1 MIIPI
6 NQFFAEMELSEAE
19 KKRREDLANELLILF
34 LMFFAEI
41 EAEKTIQNKTKPD
54 VNTEYFKNM
63 LFRNYCDD
71 VETFIVLVAALL
83 GRRKISDEMSE
94 NIRQRVSYIVDTTL
108 KFDDDFYTS
117 KDRAIMLACNE
128 ANYVGNDTDYNI
140 AKYQGYRHKKWLT
153 MKDEKVRFT
162 HSLADGQTVGI
173 DDYFN
178 IGGYEMLYPMDT
190 SQGAPPDEVINC
202 RCSVAYLR

>member
-1 MIIPI
+1 
-6 NQFFAEMELSEAE
+6 
-19 KKRREDLANELLILF
+19 
-34 LMFFAEI
+34 
-41 EAEKTIQNKTKPD
+41 
-54 VNTEYFKNM
+54 
-63 LFRNYCDD
+63 
-71 VETFIVLVAALL
+71 
-83 GRRKISDEMSE
+83 MSE

-190 SQGAPPDEVINC
+190 SQGAPIDETANC

>member
-6 NQFFAEMELSEAE
+6 NEFFAEMELSEAE

-190 SQGAPPDEVINC
+190 SQGAPIDETANC